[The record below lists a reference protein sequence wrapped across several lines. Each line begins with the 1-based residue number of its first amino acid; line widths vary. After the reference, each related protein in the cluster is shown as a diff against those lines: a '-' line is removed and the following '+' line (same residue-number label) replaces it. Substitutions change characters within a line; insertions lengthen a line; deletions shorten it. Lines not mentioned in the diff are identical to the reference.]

1 MKAVLW
7 GLAGLCLLACAK
19 TDRPETSVYPIF
31 DVLYSA
37 ENRTTEVIATFRAE
51 DQFGAIVTFQ
61 TPSPVTVNDTAL
73 AFDPTLKRYYLR
85 MKGRPAQLNFFWED
99 KAQNFYKFTAMQQRS
114 FQMDST
120 LDTFYTAR
128 QQEIRWNGDPLAS
141 GEQAWVRLHG
151 VRLNQGLEGSRYFH
165 IRKEQL
171 SLMPQGNAVLLH
183 PERTTAVPIT
193 DDKTVT
199 GMVNLTYR
207 APSKTLY
214 LK

>member
-1 MKAVLW
+1 MKAILW
-7 GLAGLCLLACAK
+7 GLAGLCFLACAK
-19 TDRPETSVYPIF
+19 TDRPSNAVYPIF

-37 ENRTTEVIATFRAE
+37 ENRTTEVTATFRAD

-61 TPSPVTVNDTAL
+61 TPNPVTVNDTAL
-73 AFDPTLKRYYLR
+73 AFDPVLNRYYLR
-85 MKGRPAQLNFFWED
+85 MKGRPDRLKFFWED
-99 KAQNFYKFTAMQQRS
+99 KAQNFYNFTVMQQRS
-114 FQMDST
+114 FQIDST

-151 VRLNQGLEGSRYFH
+151 IRLNQGLVGARAFP
-165 IRKEQL
+165 IRKDQL
-171 SLMPQGNAVLLH
+171 SLMPQGNAVLLY

>member
-7 GLAGLCLLACAK
+7 GLAGLCLIACAK

-37 ENRTTEVIATFRAE
+37 ENQTTEVIATFRE
-51 DQFGAIVTFQ
+51 QDQFGAIVTFQ
-61 TPSPVTVNDTAL
+61 TPNPVTVNDTAL
-73 AFDPTLKRYYLR
+73 AFDVTLKRYYLR

-99 KAQNFYKFTAMQQRS
+99 KAQNFYNFTAMQQRS
-114 FQMDST
+114 FQIDST

-141 GEQAWVRLHG
+141 NEQAWVRLHG
-151 VRLNQGLEGSRYFH
+151 VRLNQGLQGSRAFP